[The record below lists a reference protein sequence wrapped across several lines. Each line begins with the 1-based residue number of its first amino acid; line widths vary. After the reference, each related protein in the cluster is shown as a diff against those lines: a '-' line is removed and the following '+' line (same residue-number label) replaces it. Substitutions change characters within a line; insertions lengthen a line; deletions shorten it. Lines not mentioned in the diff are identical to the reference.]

1 MSKDSKYRFDT
12 ARDTIEDVD
21 LDREVVTMDGKRYTE
36 SDALADAHRAEQRF
50 SGLNRGGR
58 SLSADGKHSP
68 QVTVTLARET
78 RDIVAQKAALEH
90 MSVSKWLRRLIE
102 RNIAA

>member
-1 MSKDSKYRFDT
+1 M
-12 ARDTIEDVD
+12 D

-36 SDALADAHRAEQRF
+36 SDALADAHGAEQRF

-90 MSVSKWLRRLIE
+90 MSVSKCRCIRGDARILPVIQQSNPDLSRYLS
-102 RNIAA
+102 